1 MRLSRA
7 VLVCTCVVLGVLAGG
22 VAAAQAAE
30 RQCVGLIGPET
41 VRGDLVVPAGQVC
54 DLAGTR
60 VRGNVY
66 VREGAE
72 LYAEQADIRG
82 SIEAAAEA
90 YVDLFGTTVGG
101 SIALRSSLGASV
113 EGGSING
120 NLESAASAFVDLFT
134 VSIGGNL
141 KAEGA
146 ETAVF
151 GEDVEIGGTMA
162 ALGVDYM
169 DLYDSTVNGDFFVRS
184 TQSGSIFCGNTLN
197 GNAEF
202 TGNRTLLTIG
212 SPDQACAGNDVG
224 GSVKVEKNQ
233 AEAEISDNDIG
244 GNLACFDNTPPPTGA
259 ANRVEGNKEGQCRT
273 F

>member
-1 MRLSRA
+1 MRSSRA
-7 VLVCTCVVLGVLAGG
+7 VLVCTFVALGVLAVGG
-22 VAAAQAAE
+22 TAQAAE
-30 RQCVGLIGPET
+30 RQCVGVIGPET
-41 VRGDLVVPAGQVC
+41 VRGDLVVPAAAVC

-60 VRGNVY
+60 VRGNVH

-72 LYAEQADIRG
+72 LYAVGADIRG
-82 SIEAAAEA
+82 SIEGATEA
-90 YVDLFGTTVGG
+90 YVDLSGTAVGG
-101 SIALRSSLGASV
+101 SLLLRGSLGASL
-113 EGGSING
+113 EDSSING
-120 NLESAASAFVDLFT
+120 NLESTASEFVDLFNA
-134 VSIGGNL
+134 SIRGNV
-141 KAEGA
+141 KAEGPN
-146 ETAVF
+146 TAVF
-151 GEDVEIGGTMA
+151 GEAVEIGGTMA

-212 SPDQACAGNDVG
+212 SPGEACAGNNVR
-224 GSVKVEKNQ
+224 GSVKVEQNQ

-244 GNLACFDNTPPPTGA
+244 GNLTCFDNTPPPTGA

>member
-1 MRLSRA
+1 MRRSRA
-7 VLVCTCVVLGVLAGG
+7 VLVCTFVVLGVLAGG
-22 VAAAQAAE
+22 GAAQGAE
-30 RQCVGLIGPET
+30 RQCIGAIGPET
-41 VRGDLVVPAGQVC
+41 VRGDLVVPAGQIC
-54 DLAGTR
+54 DLAGTQ

-82 SIEAAAEA
+82 SIEGAAEA
-90 YVDLFGTTVGG
+90 YVELSATTVGG
-101 SIALRSSLGASV
+101 SLGLRSSLGTSV
-113 EGGSING
+113 EESTING
-120 NLESAASAFVDLFT
+120 NLESTASAFVDLFM

-146 ETAVF
+146 DTAVF
-151 GEDVEIGGTMA
+151 GDAVEIGGTMA

-184 TQSGSIFCGNTLN
+184 TQSGSIFCGNALN
-197 GNAEF
+197 GNTEF
-202 TGNRTLLTIG
+202 TDNLGLLTIG
-212 SPDQACAGNDVG
+212 SPDQACAGNDVR

-233 AEAEISDNDIG
+233 GATQISDNDIG
-244 GNLACFDNTPPPTGA
+244 GNLACFDNTPPPTGT
-259 ANRVEGNKEGQCRT
+259 ANRVEGNREGQCST